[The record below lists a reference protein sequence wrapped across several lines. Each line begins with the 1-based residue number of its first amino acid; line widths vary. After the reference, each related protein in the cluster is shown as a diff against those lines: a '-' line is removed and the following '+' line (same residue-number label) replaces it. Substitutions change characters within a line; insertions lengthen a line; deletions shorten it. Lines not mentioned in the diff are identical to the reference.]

1 MMMTDPQHLKTSYD
15 DDPIMFG
22 FFMGCVRWALGEKRV
37 MAEYRKQTGDAFS
50 PATTAEAR
58 MIDQATGADIAF
70 LQRFSDWV
78 EENLFGTPDQIFSED
93 A

>member
-1 MMMTDPQHLKTSYD
+1 
-15 DDPIMFG
+15 
-22 FFMGCVRWALGEKRV
+22 
-37 MAEYRKQTGDAFS
+37 
-50 PATTAEAR
+50 

-78 EENLFGTPDQIFSED
+78 EENLFGSPDQIFSED

>member
-1 MMMTDPQHLKTSYD
+1 MSEQTLKTSYD

-22 FFMGCVRWALGEKRV
+22 FFMGCVRWALVEKRV
-37 MAEYRKQTGDAFS
+37 MDEHRKQTGDKFS
-50 PATTAEAR
+50 PASTAEAR
-58 MIDQATGADIAF
+58 MIDHATGADIAF

-78 EENLFGTPDQIFSED
+78 EENLFGSPDQIFGDD